1 VGGTRFFDRAEIRDV
16 MAWLRATVNPADT
29 QSLVRVMEKRAGIG
43 KTTIEALRAR
53 SIEEGI
59 TLAEAIARAGE
70 EGWVA
75 TAPARKV
82 AGLATDLEAART
94 AEGDTLRERVERIVT
109 ASGLLAAL
117 AEERTSEAEGRA
129 ENIREFFGVVDE
141 YDAQHEEPE
150 QRTLEALLEWVALRT
165 DLDEIADDDRAVTL
179 MTLHAAKGLEFPV
192 VFLPGME
199 DMIFPH
205 ASAIFEPTGLEEERR
220 LCYVGITRARER
232 LYLLH
237 ASSRMLF
244 GQTQY
249 NQPSRFIDEI
259 PDEHLTVEGVGSSG
273 FGASAPGRGR
283 GDRGGS
289 VRWGGGSRREQ
300 SPTGGRVFG
309 SGVRASREPE
319 EKLVLAVGDTV
330 DHKVFGRGV
339 VQAVTGDKVSV
350 TFPEGGTKNLLLGYA
365 PIRKVEG

>member
-1 VGGTRFFDRAEIRDV
+1 
-16 MAWLRATVNPADT
+16 
-29 QSLVRVMEKRAGIG
+29 
-43 KTTIEALRAR
+43 
-53 SIEEGI
+53 
-59 TLAEAIARAGE
+59 
-70 EGWVA
+70 
-75 TAPARKV
+75 
-82 AGLATDLEAART
+82 
-94 AEGDTLRERVERIVT
+94 
-109 ASGLLAAL
+109 
-117 AEERTSEAEGRA
+117 
-129 ENIREFFGVVDE
+129 
-141 YDAQHEEPE
+141 
-150 QRTLEALLEWVALRT
+150 
-165 DLDEIADDDRAVTL
+165 

-237 ASSRMLF
+237 AGSRMLF

-249 NQPSRFIDEI
+249 NQPSRFIEEI
-259 PDEHLTVEGVGSSG
+259 PDEHLSVEGVGSSG
-273 FGASAPGRGR
+273 FGTSAPGRGR

-289 VRWGGGSRREQ
+289 VRWGGGARRDQ
-300 SPTGGRVFG
+300 APTGGRVFG
-309 SGVRASREPE
+309 SGVRTAREPE

-339 VQAVTGDKVSV
+339 VQSVTGDKVSV